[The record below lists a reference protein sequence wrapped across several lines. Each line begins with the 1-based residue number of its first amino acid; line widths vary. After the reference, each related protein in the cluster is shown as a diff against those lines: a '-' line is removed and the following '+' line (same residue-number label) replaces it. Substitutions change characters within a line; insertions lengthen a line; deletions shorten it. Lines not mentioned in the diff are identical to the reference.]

1 MKKVKENLFIFSVIK
16 CLLFDL
22 DNTLYS
28 VRYGLEDNVSLRI
41 MEFASDLL
49 GITRE
54 EVREIRKAN
63 IRQYGTCLEWLMAEK
78 GFTDVEPYLAA
89 VHPRGEADSLPRD
102 DKLRSLLSSIPI
114 PKAILTN
121 SPREH
126 ADLILDKLGISD
138 LFTDIFDIRQ
148 CGFKGKPQ
156 KEVFDHALNKLGL
169 CADEV
174 LFIDDNPHNVEV
186 FISFGGNGLVLDEN
200 DIHGDCSLPRIRE
213 LGEIMN
219 YIKQKCENL

>member
-1 MKKVKENLFIFSVIK
+1 MIK

-28 VRYGLEDNVSLRI
+28 ARYGLEDNVSFRI
-41 MEFASDLL
+41 RKFASALL
-49 GITRE
+49 GVTPE
-54 EVREIRKAN
+54 EIREIRKAN

-78 GFTDVEPYLAA
+78 GFTDIDPYLAA
-89 VHPRGEADSLPRD
+89 VHPPGEADSLPRD
-102 DKLRSLLSSIPI
+102 DKLRSLLASIPI

-126 ADLILDKLGISD
+126 ADLILDKLGITD

-156 KEVFDHALNKLGL
+156 KEVFDHALNSLGL
-169 CADEV
+169 RFPEI
-174 LFIDDNPHNVEV
+174 LFIDDNPQN
-186 FISFGGNGLVLDEN
+186 FITNFLMFN
-200 DIHGDCSLPRIRE
+200 P
-213 LGEIMN
+213 
-219 YIKQKCENL
+219 

>member
-1 MKKVKENLFIFSVIK
+1 MIK

-28 VRYGLEDNVSLRI
+28 ARYGLEDNVSFRI
-41 MEFASDLL
+41 RKFASALL
-49 GITRE
+49 GVTPE
-54 EVREIRKAN
+54 EIREIRKAN

-89 VHPRGEADSLPRD
+89 VHPQDEADSLPRD
-102 DKLRSLLSSIPI
+102 DKLRSLLAGIPI

-126 ADLILDKLGISD
+126 ADLILDKLGVAD
-138 LFTDIFDIRQ
+138 LFIDIFDVRKTN
-148 CGFKGKPQ
+148 FKGKPQ
-156 KEVFDHALNKLGL
+156 KEVFDNALNSLGV
-169 CADEV
+169 CAADV

-186 FISFGGNGLVLDEN
+186 FISFGGNGLLLDEN
-200 DIHGDCSLPRIRE
+200 DVHGDCSLPRIRE
-213 LGEIMN
+213 LGEIKH
-219 YIKQKCENL
+219 YLDGFSAL

>member
-1 MKKVKENLFIFSVIK
+1 
-16 CLLFDL
+16 L

-28 VRYGLEDNVSLRI
+28 ARYGLEDNVTRRI
-41 MEFASDLL
+41 REFVSALL
-49 GITRE
+49 GITPE

-63 IRQYGTCLEWLMAEK
+63 MRQYGTCLEWLMAEK

-89 VHPRGEADSLPRD
+89 VHPKDEADSLPRD
-102 DKLRSLLSSIPI
+102 DKLRGLLAGIPL

-126 ADLILDKLGISD
+126 VDLILDKLGIAD
-138 LFTDIFDIRQ
+138 LFTDIFDVRQ

-156 KEVFDHALNKLGL
+156 KEVFDHALNKLGVS
-169 CADEV
+169 ASEV

-186 FISFGGNGLVLDEN
+186 FISFGGNGLVFDEN
-200 DIHGDCSLPRIRE
+200 DVHGGSSLPRIRE
-213 LGEIMN
+213 LNEIVK
-219 YIKQKCENL
+219 YI